1 MNTIDNPYV
10 DRVFSLSEE
19 QFAQLQTAVSLRKN
33 KEKYGVTTLP
43 LSSWL
48 IDTGRSPCVLDAE
61 AMTAHLT
68 VIHQM
73 VSKDTFAMYAVGHSL
88 SFPKP
93 YSIPQTKTLIHGPD
107 TWS

>member
-19 QFAQLQTAVSLRKN
+19 QFAQLQTDVSLRKN
-33 KEKYGVTTLP
+33 KEKYGVTTFEQLA
-43 LSSWL
+43 
-48 IDTGRSPCVLDAE
+48 DRYRRSPCVLDAE

-73 VSKDTFAMYAVGHSL
+73 VSKDTFAMCAVGHSL

>member
-33 KEKYGVTTLP
+33 KEKYGVTT
-43 LSSWL
+43 
-48 IDTGRSPCVLDAE
+48 RSPCVLDAE